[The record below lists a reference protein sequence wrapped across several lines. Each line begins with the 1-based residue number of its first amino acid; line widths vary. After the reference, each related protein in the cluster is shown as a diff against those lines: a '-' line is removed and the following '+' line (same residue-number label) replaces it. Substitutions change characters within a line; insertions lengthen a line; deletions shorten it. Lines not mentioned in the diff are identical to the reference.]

1 LCYAPAPALLQL
13 RSALQ
18 AAKDAAEAAQAQAVE
33 AHKAEQDVRVSACTA
48 LWALRAVQW
57 ACNSICKG
65 KARSGQLLY
74 LKRQGP
80 PGSIQR
86 MPVFASLSFQ
96 TQNASLLERLRQAQA
111 DAKAAAASS
120 GGAAPPAASPAAP
133 VPDAATSASAPAQP
147 EPEGVP
153 YTVVVHTSDV
163 SGGAFDG
170 KVWVTLYGQGYNSS
184 GEILLPSNRY
194 R

>member
-1 LCYAPAPALLQL
+1 MHISISH
-13 RSALQ
+13 SASCCS
-18 AAKDAAEAAQAQAVE
+18 
-33 AHKAEQDVRVSACTA
+33 HH
-48 LWALRAVQW
+48 
-57 ACNSICKG
+57 
-65 KARSGQLLY
+65 
-74 LKRQGP
+74 P
-80 PGSIQR
+80 P
-86 MPVFASLSFQ
+86 LQ

-111 DAKAAAASS
+111 DAKAAAAASS
-120 GGAAPPAASPAAP
+120 GGAPPPSASPAAP
-133 VPDAATSASAPAQP
+133 APEAPTSAPAP

-184 GEILLPSNRY
+184 GEILLPSTRY